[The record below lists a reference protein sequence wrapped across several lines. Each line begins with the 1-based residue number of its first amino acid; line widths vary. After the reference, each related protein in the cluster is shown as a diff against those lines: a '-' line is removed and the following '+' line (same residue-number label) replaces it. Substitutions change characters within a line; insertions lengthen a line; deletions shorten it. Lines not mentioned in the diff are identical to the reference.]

1 MANTWRLHDYKDY
14 PVNIEIKKKTKKG
27 IMAKTIVTGAA
38 GFIGSH
44 LVEILLKQGKEVI
57 GIDEF
62 NDYYDPILK
71 RKNVSS
77 FENHSNFQLIEGDI
91 QFLDWQNLL
100 KDVDIIY
107 HQAAQAGVRA
117 SWGKGFRSYTERNIN
132 ATQIMLE
139 AAKDA
144 PNLQRLVFAST
155 SSIYG
160 DAEIMPTHEG
170 ICPAPV
176 SPYGITKLA
185 AERLCGLYQK
195 NFGVPFVALRYFT
208 VYGPRQR
215 PDMAFHKFFKAVL
228 EDEAIPVYG
237 DGQQTRD
244 FTFISDAVAANLA
257 AGSVAEAVGE
267 IFNIG
272 GGSRVVLAEV
282 LDTMEEIVGQPIKRK
297 HIEKAMGDARHTGA
311 DISKAQRIL
320 GWQPQ
325 VSLRDGLTQEWNWVK
340 SLYPVMQAA

>member
-1 MANTWRLHDYKDY
+1 M
-14 PVNIEIKKKTKKG
+14 TK
-27 IMAKTIVTGAA
+27 IIVTGVA

-44 LVEILLKQGKEVI
+44 LVETLLKQGNEVI

-62 NDYYDPILK
+62 NDYYDPLLK
-71 RKNVSS
+71 RKNIA
-77 FENHSNFQLIEGDI
+77 NFQDSPNFTLVEGDM
-91 QFLDWQNLL
+91 QFLDWQKLL
-100 KDVDIIY
+100 ADVEFIY

-117 SWGKGFRSYTERNIN
+117 SWGKGFRAYTERNIN
-132 ATQIMLE
+132 ATQVLLE

-144 PNLQRLVFAST
+144 QNLKRLVFAST

-160 DAEIMPTHEG
+160 DAETLPTSEE
-170 ICPAPV
+170 IKPLPV

-185 AERLCGLYQK
+185 AERLGMLYHK
-195 NFGVPFVALRYFT
+195 NFAVPFVSLRYFT

-228 EDEAIPVYG
+228 QDEAIPVYG

-244 FTFISDAVAANLA
+244 FTFVSDVIAANLA
-257 AGSVAEAVGE
+257 AAIVPEAVGQ

-282 LDTMEEIVGQPIKRK
+282 LDTMAEIAGTPIKRN
-297 HIEKAMGDARHTGA
+297 HIEKAMGDARHTAA
-311 DISKAQRIL
+311 DVSKARKIL
-320 GWQPQ
+320 GYQPQ
-325 VSLRDGLTQEWNWVK
+325 VSLRDGLTQEWEWLK
-340 SLYPVMQAA
+340 LWCSLT

>member
-1 MANTWRLHDYKDY
+1 
-14 PVNIEIKKKTKKG
+14 
-27 IMAKTIVTGAA
+27 MAKVIVTGVA

-44 LVEILLKQGKEVI
+44 LAETLLKQGHEVI

-71 RKNVSS
+71 RKNIA
-77 FENHSNFQLIEGDI
+77 NFQDSPNFTLVEENI
-91 QFLDWQNLL
+91 QSLDWQKLL
-100 KDVDIIY
+100 LDVELIY

-117 SWGKGFRSYTERNIN
+117 SWGQSFRAYTERNIN
-132 ATQIMLE
+132 ATQVLLE

-144 PNLQRLVFAST
+144 QKLQRLVFAST

-160 DAEIMPTHEG
+160 DAETLPTNEE
-170 ICPAPV
+170 IKPLPV

-185 AERLCGLYQK
+185 AERLGFLYHK

-228 EDEAIPVYG
+228 ADEAIPVYG

-244 FTFISDAVAANLA
+244 FTFVSDAIAANLA
-257 AGSVAEAVGE
+257 AAIVPEAVGQ

-282 LDTMEEIVGQPIKRK
+282 LDIMAEIVGKPIKRN
-297 HIEKAMGDARHTGA
+297 HIEKAMGDARHTAA
-311 DISKAQRIL
+311 DVSKARKIL
-320 GWQPQ
+320 NYQPQ
-325 VSLRDGLTQEWNWVK
+325 VSLRDGLTQEWEWVK
-340 SLYPVMQAA
+340 TLS